1 MTPKQLRLHGRTVA
15 LDIIAD
21 SEGPKWNMLAYTG
34 EFLGYR
40 GGDQPFAFTVDH
52 FNAMVAN
59 FRAHPAYCSDA
70 LGVGCGQVVPFD
82 FDHASELYP
91 ADGSMPVTGC
101 PAQGWVLEL
110 ECRSGAS
117 GGFELWGLCDFH
129 EPAKTYVREGRYR
142 WVSIACAF
150 ESVDPVSGQQQ
161 GCLLTSVALTNRPFL
176 QGLPQIA
183 AAQTPLET
191 TIMSTANEKPKSQ
204 IAPADA
210 AGSILVANNDPV
222 VYRFASR
229 LGVKLAGLDVV
240 RDEENFV
247 RCMEEQMA
255 SGSDASTK
263 LEAILKALGV
273 EDPGAAIAKIT
284 DLIRQADSLVKAMP
298 ELEALRQAQAAAEEK
313 EQEAEVEE
321 AMASYAIPE
330 AARIALSELRKAN
343 AKLFREKYPRRDPKV
358 AALTRPVA
366 TERPA
371 SAAQGGDVGARLSAL
386 GNVRLGAGGTM
397 SRPQLGP
404 SITSQVHASAGGA
417 IDVSGMSGR
426 NAIEKAMTH
435 LRLNAGYEW
444 KSEGDAKWLEA
455 HKAASLG
462 IRRGEFV
469 CAGQ

>member
-1 MTPKQLRLHGRTVA
+1 MKSKHTLHGRTVA
-15 LDIIAD
+15 LDVVTD
-21 SEGPKWNMLAYTG
+21 GEGPKWNMLAYTG
-34 EFLGYR
+34 EFMGYR
-40 GGDQPFAFTVDH
+40 GGEQPFAFTVDH

-110 ECRSGAS
+110 ECRPSAN

-183 AAQTPLET
+183 AAHAPLET
-191 TIMSTANEKPKSQ
+191 TIMSTNEKPKSTS
-204 IAPADA
+204 APDGA
-210 AGSILVANNDPV
+210 ASILVASADQT
-222 VYRFASR
+222 VYRIAAR
-229 LGVKLAGLDVV
+229 TGVKLAGLDPA
-240 RDEENFV
+240 RDEELFV
-247 RCMEEQMA
+247 RCMEEQA
-255 SGSDASTK
+255 AVGADASTK

-273 EDPGAAIAKIT
+273 EDPGTAIAKIT
-284 DLIRQADSLVKAMP
+284 DLIQQADSLVKAMP

-313 EQEAEVEE
+313 DQEAEVEE

-330 AARIALSELRKAN
+330 AARVALSELRKAN
-343 AKLFREKYPRRDPKV
+343 AKLFAEKYPRRDPKV
-358 AALTRPVA
+358 AALTRPIA

-371 SAAQGGDVGARLSAL
+371 TMPTQGGDVGPRLSAL
-386 GNVRLGAGGTM
+386 GNVRLGSSGQM

-404 SITSQVHASAGGA
+404 GITSQVHASAGGA

-426 NAIEKAMTH
+426 NTTEKAMTY
-435 LRLNAGYEW
+435 LRLNAGFDW
-444 KSEGDAKWLEA
+444 KTEGDAKWGEA